1 MFNKKINIFIISL
14 IIIIVSA
21 ITYFTI
27 DSPFRRN
34 VYNKLIGGYKLI
46 NYHMIGSDTYYRDFD
61 SASERILKYI
71 KFSQKFA
78 EGINDML
85 PGIIESTDLITSKAY
100 TQDEFNKM
108 QSVYVRIDEITD
120 DVYKNHIWLARALS
134 DDDIEKSKKHLNKA
148 LELSKSSEE
157 AYREIIRIFSE
168 NKEIISLMKSYCYSY
183 FNEFGGGN
191 VGRLATSQTDNP
203 FFYGDNSNFAIS
215 RNGNIKK
222 LYSRLINNLNVYNN
236 YEFLFED
243 AGDFKKFYILKNFS
257 PGSKVSIKN
266 IVIFNNQA
274 NKLDLNK
281 LIIHSLESYI
291 LNQNKD
297 EVVFLTNNK
306 YDDILKF
313 NLMESYEQIKKI
325 TFELKLERL
334 SLVSNSACRDLN
346 EN

>member
-21 ITYFTI
+21 ITYLTI
-27 DSPFRRN
+27 DSSFRRS

-46 NYHMIGSDTYYRDFD
+46 NYHMIGSDTYYRNFD

-85 PGIIESTDLITSKAY
+85 PGIIQSTDLITSKAY

-191 VGRLATSQTDNP
+191 VGKLATSQTDNP

-257 PGSKVSIKN
+257 PGSKISIKN
-266 IVIFNNQA
+266 IVVFNNQA

-281 LIIHSLESYI
+281 
-291 LNQNKD
+291 
-297 EVVFLTNNK
+297 
-306 YDDILKF
+306 
-313 NLMESYEQIKKI
+313 
-325 TFELKLERL
+325 
-334 SLVSNSACRDLN
+334 
-346 EN
+346 

>member
-27 DSPFRRN
+27 DSSFRRN

-120 DVYKNHIWLARALS
+120 DVYKNHIWLARALI

-215 RNGNIKK
+215 RNGNIKR
-222 LYSRLINNLNVYNN
+222 LYPRLINNLNVYNN

-297 EVVFLTNNK
+297 KVVFLNNNK

>member
-27 DSPFRRN
+27 DSSFRRN

-191 VGRLATSQTDNP
+191 VGRLATS
-203 FFYGDNSNFAIS
+203 

-281 LIIHSLESYI
+281 LIIHSLESYM

-334 SLVSNSACRDLN
+334 SLVSNSACKDLN

>member
-1 MFNKKINIFIISL
+1 
-14 IIIIVSA
+14 
-21 ITYFTI
+21 
-27 DSPFRRN
+27 
-34 VYNKLIGGYKLI
+34 
-46 NYHMIGSDTYYRDFD
+46 MIGSDTYYRDFD

-222 LYSRLINNLNVYNN
+222 LYSRLINNLNVYSN

-257 PGSKVSIKN
+257 PGSKASIKN
-266 IVIFNNQA
+266 IVIFNN
-274 NKLDLNK
+274 
-281 LIIHSLESYI
+281 
-291 LNQNKD
+291 
-297 EVVFLTNNK
+297 
-306 YDDILKF
+306 
-313 NLMESYEQIKKI
+313 
-325 TFELKLERL
+325 
-334 SLVSNSACRDLN
+334 
-346 EN
+346 

>member
-257 PGSKVSIKN
+257 PS
-266 IVIFNNQA
+266 
-274 NKLDLNK
+274 
-281 LIIHSLESYI
+281 
-291 LNQNKD
+291 
-297 EVVFLTNNK
+297 
-306 YDDILKF
+306 
-313 NLMESYEQIKKI
+313 
-325 TFELKLERL
+325 
-334 SLVSNSACRDLN
+334 
-346 EN
+346 